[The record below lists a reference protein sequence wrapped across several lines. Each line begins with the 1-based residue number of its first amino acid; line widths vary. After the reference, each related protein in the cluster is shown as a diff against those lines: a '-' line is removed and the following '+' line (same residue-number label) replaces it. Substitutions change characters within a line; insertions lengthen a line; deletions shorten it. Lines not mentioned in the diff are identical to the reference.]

1 MPGHEMIRGLEA
13 VVTCI
18 YGPTVTYAFPDP
30 LVTAYRYSV
39 THLSLISI
47 LDGTT
52 LNWCQQ
58 EVLRAQMSNTELI
71 GKVKD
76 PELVIYS
83 FRGQLQCRMGGK
95 REGPI
100 ETYPKFWNL
109 NPLTASEQEILRI
122 PAWKK
127 SFELVKRELEAI
139 LEKEVLPASIPEF
152 PTVRRMTLG
161 INSSLVVP
169 SMFARAAAEEQQRE
183 FIDGWDPLFIGYTA
197 AIYFNTSDAKIN
209 SWTTQAKKM
218 RGSMPPKFLMRR
230 YRAPYGLEQVEMRQ
244 EGKELDAAGPLYVA
258 LTEYKKTGPTT
269 PSPLSVGT
277 PGDKRSGPV
286 EDRFRRILERRGVES
301 GEESMDETLSEAG
314 EDMEV
319 GNTPEPKPSEEEF
332 NTQELLK
339 DLSGENWADTA
350 TPPLTSSPRKN
361 LELPLTSENPNM
373 GMIFLSAE
381 RREKNTFEGNRD
393 AFLGTLDEDA
403 WREFLSD
410 FNREVNDETTL
421 DDFKEELWDT
431 VVKFGEPVLMGTG
444 LEEKAR
450 GELLSKM
457 VELRKASRKN
467 KEDKCKDSS
476 TLKQKTDNKITES
489 VRGDK
494 VETSNI
500 IKSTNILK
508 ARAGGRQEL
517 EGLDG
522 DKEVQS
528 VMITTTPPSKDV
540 RSRKRKRDE
549 EGMGSPSADAVSEK
563 NLRETAPMVLARCKT
578 VAYKSNYEPRKL
590 LDVER
595 EMEIPSSSTTEEDFK
610 PQRTKMKRGSTSGQT
625 WEVDVGKEW
634 VSNEHQATGNQVT
647 SDPLEKN
654 KTRNTSRPWWVA
666 LETLQE
672 LEDCLKKL
680 DSGVSRKRRN
690 WATQQRLTSTNWKW
704 GAN

>member
-1 MPGHEMIRGLEA
+1 MTDLCLAMRSDPMGMIRGLEE

-18 YGPTVTYAFPDP
+18 YGPAVTFAFPDP

-39 THLSLISI
+39 THVSLISI

-58 EVLRAQMSNTELI
+58 EVLRAQMSNTALF

-109 NPLTASEQEILRI
+109 NPLTAKGQEILRI

-139 LEKEVLPASIPEF
+139 LEKEVLPAGIPEF
-152 PTVRRMTLG
+152 PTVSRMTLG
-161 INSSLVVP
+161 MNSSMVVP
-169 SMFARAAAEEQQRE
+169 SFFARAATEEQQKE
-183 FIDGWDPLFIGYTA
+183 FIDGWDPLFIGYSA
-197 AIYFNTSDAKIN
+197 AILFSYQRCKKN

-218 RGSMPPKFLMRR
+218 RGSMPPKFQVRDALRTLERAGLENKLPVWDNGRMIVNEGHIALKGDEMVFATRR

-258 LTEYKKTGPTT
+258 LTEYKKTGPAT
-269 PSPLSVGT
+269 PSPLSVDT
-277 PGDKRSGPV
+277 PGDKRSDPV
-286 EDRFRRILERRGVES
+286 EDRFRRILERREAES

-319 GNTPEPKPSEEEF
+319 GNTPEQKPTEEEF
-332 NTQELLK
+332 TTQELLK
-339 DLSGENWADTA
+339 DLSGENWADTP

-361 LELPLTSENPNM
+361 PELPLTSENPNM

-381 RREKNTFEGNRD
+381 RREKNTFEGNKD

-403 WREFLSD
+403 WRRFLSD
-410 FNREVNDETTL
+410 FNREVDDDTTL

-457 VELRKASRKN
+457 VELRRASRKT
-467 KEDKCKDSS
+467 KEDKFKDSS
-476 TLKQKTDNKITES
+476 TLEQKTDNKIIEH
-489 VRGDK
+489 VRG
-494 VETSNI
+494 
-500 IKSTNILK
+500 
-508 ARAGGRQEL
+508 
-517 EGLDG
+517 
-522 DKEVQS
+522 
-528 VMITTTPPSKDV
+528 
-540 RSRKRKRDE
+540 
-549 EGMGSPSADAVSEK
+549 
-563 NLRETAPMVLARCKT
+563 
-578 VAYKSNYEPRKL
+578 
-590 LDVER
+590 
-595 EMEIPSSSTTEEDFK
+595 
-610 PQRTKMKRGSTSGQT
+610 
-625 WEVDVGKEW
+625 
-634 VSNEHQATGNQVT
+634 
-647 SDPLEKN
+647 
-654 KTRNTSRPWWVA
+654 
-666 LETLQE
+666 
-672 LEDCLKKL
+672 
-680 DSGVSRKRRN
+680 
-690 WATQQRLTSTNWKW
+690 
-704 GAN
+704 